1 MALLV
6 GAVFM
11 GCGDDPPAAA
21 SGGCRPACSL
31 GYACVADECVPAC
44 NPACSPVQT
53 CIVRNGTA
61 VCEAPMTTPDGG
73 DAAVA
78 ADQGLEMPEDL
89 GLLDAVSEGVD
100 DRAVPDDVTTADGAL
115 DSATTDIV
123 IDAPDVTPDVATDAT
138 RDAVAEVAALDVVDA
153 AVDARADVTA
163 MDVVDVTVAD
173 APADVAVDRAADVAV
188 DVVADVVAD
197 VAADATRPPCGMAGQ
212 ACCQNRV
219 CVGASVCDTVMM
231 RCVAFTPTP
240 GECTA
245 SLTCGA
251 RETCGGFYLCGD
263 RPCLLCVMPGTR
275 VLGEACTTNDQ
286 CASAYCANSQ
296 CATPCQVGPIGAASC
311 AALDA
316 RNVCAQFTSRMR
328 VDAGTGTLSTFGACL
343 RGCTRNGDCATT
355 QVCRLQRND
364 YEDRQDQICGP
375 PTGALLPGAACDPNP
390 PSGATSAMF
399 CNNSQCVETG
409 AHTGY
414 CAPFCATD
422 ADCPSTDYV
431 CISFMF
437 GRPSGTVQPIR
448 ACAHR

>member
-1 MALLV
+1 MSSQVRSPPEATLVVWTVLWGAAGLSACALPS
-6 GAVFM
+6 
-11 GCGDDPPAAA
+11 PPG
-21 SGGCRPACSL
+21 SR
-31 GYACVADECVPAC
+31 YE
-44 NPACSPVQT
+44 
-53 CIVRNGTA
+53 R
-61 VCEAPMTTPDGG
+61 
-73 DAAVA
+73 
-78 ADQGLEMPEDL
+78 
-89 GLLDAVSEGVD
+89 LDAVSNLQKDRTTPDNVVVD
-100 DRAVPDDVTTADGAL
+100 IPSADE
-115 DSATTDIV
+115 T
-123 IDAPDVTPDVATDAT
+123 PNPTPDVATDIA
-138 RDAVAEVAALDVVDA
+138 DVLPDA
-153 AVDARADVTA
+153 AV
-163 MDVVDVTVAD
+163 MDVVDVDVSDTAV
-173 APADVAVDRAADVAV
+173 DVAVDRAVDVAV
-188 DVVADVVAD
+188 DVVADVAADVAVDVVAD
-197 VAADATRPPCGMAGQ
+197 VAADATRPPCGMVGQ

-219 CVGASVCDTVMM
+219 CLGASVCDTVMM
-231 RCVAFTPTP
+231 RCVAFTPTA
-240 GECTA
+240 GECTT
-245 SLTCGA
+245 SLTCMA
-251 RETCGGFYLCGD
+251 RETCGGIYLCGG

-448 ACAHR
+448 MCSHR